1 MAADRLIEPVRF
13 EGRGEPGAAD
23 EFLRG
28 EKSGIRT
35 YRAENCGRSVRRRGA
50 EFANAGQSRFWLA
63 LLVAFAVVAV
73 ALLDANLRR
82 SRRARARQFA
92 MARFVSKFRL
102 TVPAGKATP
111 QPPVGSA
118 FGQRGLNIMNFCKA
132 FNDQTSHIV
141 ENTPMQVL
149 ISTRADRSF
158 EFVVNSPRTTWFLK
172 RAAGIA
178 KGANFPKRETCGR
191 LSVKAL
197 YEIAKVKQ
205 ADANLKDL
213 PLEKICRSIVGTA
226 KSMGLEIYDPRN
238 V

>member
-1 MAADRLIEPVRF
+1 M
-13 EGRGEPGAAD
+13 
-23 EFLRG
+23 
-28 EKSGIRT
+28 
-35 YRAENCGRSVRRRGA
+35 
-50 EFANAGQSRFWLA
+50 W
-63 LLVAFAVVAV
+63 
-73 ALLDANLRR
+73 LRR
-82 SRRARARQFA
+82 LSLRLADALS
-92 MARFVSKFRL
+92 RFVSKFRL

>member
-1 MAADRLIEPVRF
+1 M
-13 EGRGEPGAAD
+13 
-23 EFLRG
+23 
-28 EKSGIRT
+28 
-35 YRAENCGRSVRRRGA
+35 
-50 EFANAGQSRFWLA
+50 W
-63 LLVAFAVVAV
+63 
-73 ALLDANLRR
+73 LRR
-82 SRRARARQFA
+82 LSLRLADA

-172 RAAGIA
+172 RRRASPRAQTSRSARRAGGSA
-178 KGANFPKRETCGR
+178 
-191 LSVKAL
+191 
-197 YEIAKVKQ
+197 
-205 ADANLKDL
+205 
-213 PLEKICRSIVGTA
+213 
-226 KSMGLEIYDPRN
+226 
-238 V
+238 

>member
-1 MAADRLIEPVRF
+1 MERRAAS
-13 EGRGEPGAAD
+13 GRRYTASLPD
-23 EFLRG
+23 EEVPFATPPDL
-28 EKSGIRT
+28 
-35 YRAENCGRSVRRRGA
+35 AE
-50 EFANAGQSRFWLA
+50 LA
-63 LLVAFAVVAV
+63 LDCVAFAVVAV
-73 ALLDANLRR
+73 ALLAANLRR
-82 SRRARARQFA
+82 SRRASAQQFA

>member
-1 MAADRLIEPVRF
+1 MH
-13 EGRGEPGAAD
+13 
-23 EFLRG
+23 
-28 EKSGIRT
+28 
-35 YRAENCGRSVRRRGA
+35 
-50 EFANAGQSRFWLA
+50 
-63 LLVAFAVVAV
+63 
-73 ALLDANLRR
+73 
-82 SRRARARQFA
+82 
-92 MARFVSKFRL
+92 
-102 TVPAGKATP
+102 
-111 QPPVGSA
+111 
-118 FGQRGLNIMNFCKA
+118 FCTA

>member
-1 MAADRLIEPVRF
+1 MGERDGTAFVPVETRARSQVGVESLRL
-13 EGRGEPGAAD
+13 GKLHQS
-23 EFLRG
+23 LRG
-28 EKSGIRT
+28 RQP
-35 YRAENCGRSVRRRGA
+35 RRG
-50 EFANAGQSRFWLA
+50 
-63 LLVAFAVVAV
+63 
-73 ALLDANLRR
+73 
-82 SRRARARQFA
+82 RAQ
-92 MARFVSKFRL
+92 L
-102 TVPAGKATP
+102 GVPAEH
-111 QPPVGSA
+111 
-118 FGQRGLNIMNFCKA
+118 L
-132 FNDQTSHIV
+132 
-141 ENTPMQVL
+141 
-149 ISTRADRSF
+149 TRADRSF